1 MFRLERAKEARA
13 EVLVTGLPG
22 IGRVGHVAAAYIVTQ
37 LDLSP
42 IATLYSDFF
51 PPQVV
56 IEENGRIRPM
66 RNLFFYVEAERPFIL
81 LTGDTQVVGSTV
93 SEHYAY
99 ARELLR
105 IAKEFGVKEIYTMAG
120 IDRGPHRLT
129 IEPGVV
135 AAVTDDEI
143 AERLKPLGVKIDTGG
158 AISGA
163 AGLLLGLG
171 MLEGMRGA
179 CLMGET
185 SSQLTAH
192 GDPAA
197 AHAVLSVVSKLL
209 GLDID
214 LSELKKAGEHLNT
227 MLRRMLSPPKQE
239 KREERL
245 DYIR

>member
-1 MFRLERAKEARA
+1 LFHLVKHKDVNAKL
-13 EVLVTGLPG
+13 LVTGLPG
-22 IGRVGHVAAAYIVTQ
+22 IGRVGHVAAAYLISK
-37 LDLSP
+37 LGLEP

-56 IEENGRIRPM
+56 IEENGKIRLIQ
-66 RNLFFYVEAERPFIL
+66 NVFYYVPAEKPFIL

-105 IAKEFGVKEIYTMAG
+105 ISKSFGVKEIYTMAG
-120 IDRGPHRLT
+120 IDRGPRRLS
-129 IEPGVV
+129 IEPKVV
-135 AAVTDDEI
+135 AAVTSEKI
-143 AERLKPLGVKIDTGG
+143 ANKIEEYGVEIDTGG

-171 MLEGMRGA
+171 MLEGIEGA

-197 AHAVLSVVSKLL
+197 AYAVLSVVQKIT
-209 GLDID
+209 GVDID
-214 LSELKKAGEHLNT
+214 LSELKKAADNINT
-227 MLRRMLSPPKQE
+227 MLKRMISPPKQE